1 MIDID
6 EQKKEIT
13 EAVAT
18 RIRYFRRAQDLS
30 QEQLALRANINPAY
44 FGQVERGLKCPTID
58 TLYKI
63 SKALEIPV
71 AELLRADYLPNYAED
86 HSQRIKQIL
95 SRVHD
100 DKMDQMFKIMEDVVE
115 LL

>member
-13 EAVAT
+13 EAVAARIKYYRRT
-18 RIRYFRRAQDLS
+18 RDLS
-30 QEQLALRANINPAY
+30 QESLALRANINPAY
-44 FGQVERGLKCPTID
+44 FGQVERGLKCPTVD

-63 SKALEIPV
+63 SKALEVPIT
-71 AELLRADYLPNYAED
+71 ELLRTDSLPGYTED
-86 HSQRIKQIL
+86 QNQRMKNIL
-95 SRVHD
+95 AHIPAS
-100 DKMDQMFKIMEDVVE
+100 KMEQVFKIMEDVVE